1 MGINRFNTVS
11 KWVKSFLPFYLFT
24 FSPLLGS
31 AQYNKSGISA
41 GFFDSSEKSTI
52 NFSDFHLPPLAV
64 LYENAKQ
71 SPQILSLEKA
81 QEIAQAEVAKQKRHI
96 FSYVTGHASYSYGK
110 TDVYGQMTNNQTGT
124 MNFVPIFE
132 SKNGTEQS
140 YWNVGVN
147 LNIPLEDILDWAPSI
162 KRKRLEAEK
171 ARLDKDIKF
180 EELKLQISTLYAK
193 ITNSLV
199 TLKTAS
205 EGAAAYQ
212 GAGALKQED
221 FHQGN
226 MNIEDYAWTKMH
238 ELSVVQS
245 YQTMQTDI
253 ITDILTLEII
263 SRTPIITNATTEVTL
278 DGTIHKSERQIRRE
292 NKALEKRIAK
302 EAKADEKRFQQLE
315 KAEKAAK
322 EKSDRIAAKEA
333 AQSAKAARAYEKSSR
348 NRNR

>member
-1 MGINRFNTVS
+1 MT
-11 KWVKSFLPFYLFT
+11 Y
-24 FSPLLGS
+24 
-31 AQYNKSGISA
+31 AQSLDESGISA
-41 GFFDSSEKSTI
+41 GFFDSSEESTL
-52 NFSDFHLPPLAV
+52 NFSTFHLPPLSV
-64 LYENAKQ
+64 LFENAKQ
-71 SPQILSLEKA
+71 NPQILSLDKVEQLAK
-81 QEIAQAEVAKQKRHI
+81 AEVAKQKRHI
-96 FSYVTGHASYSYGK
+96 FSYVRAHASYSYGK

-147 LNIPLEDILDWAPSI
+147 LNIPLEDILDWGPSV
-162 KRKRLEAEK
+162 KRKRLEADK
-171 ARLDKDIKF
+171 ARLEKDIKF
-180 EELKLQISTLYAK
+180 DDLKLQISSLYAK
-193 ITNSLV
+193 ITNNLV

-212 GAGALKQED
+212 GAGALNQED

-245 YQTMQTDI
+245 YQVLQTNI
-253 ITDILTLEII
+253 IQDILTLEII

-278 DGTIHKSERQIRRE
+278 DGTIHKSEKQIRRE

-302 EAKADEKRFQQLE
+302 EAKADEKRYQQLE
-315 KAEKAAK
+315 KAEREAKA
-322 EKSDRIAAKEA
+322 KSDRIAAKEA
-333 AQSAKAARAYEKSSR
+333 ARSAKSARAYEKSSR
-348 NRNR
+348 SR